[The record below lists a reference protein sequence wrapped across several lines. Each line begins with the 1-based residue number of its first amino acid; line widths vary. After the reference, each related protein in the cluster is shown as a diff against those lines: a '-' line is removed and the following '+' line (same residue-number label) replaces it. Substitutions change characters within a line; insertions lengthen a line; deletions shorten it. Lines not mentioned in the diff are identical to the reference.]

1 MQENQ
6 NENVFY
12 GIYNSG
18 KMSINLES
26 AEPFFK
32 ALNRVL
38 HIYIVPCS
46 VIERFNHGPGCGLVV
61 DMARYRMERRKYV
74 MYIAED
80 LPHSERLITIAHE
93 LIHLILTM
101 QGFSFERQW
110 LDEKSEPWIEEIA
123 KRFYQANPNFL
134 NWVYRDYVRIAG

>member
-1 MQENQ
+1 MQPSQ
-6 NENVFY
+6 NGNVFY

-26 AEPFFK
+26 AEPFYK

-38 HIYIVPCS
+38 HIYIVPRS
-46 VIERFNHGPGCGLVV
+46 MIERFNNGRGCGLIV
-61 DMARYRMERRKYV
+61 DTVRYGMERRKYV

-101 QGFSFERQW
+101 QGFSFEQQW
-110 LDEKSEPWIEEIA
+110 LDEKSESWIEGIA
-123 KRFYQANPNFL
+123 KRFYQANPGFL
-134 NWVYRDYVRIAG
+134 DWVYKSEARITG